1 MRNQMML
8 ATVACAALMACNNPS
23 ESGSVGENATT
34 PTAVSDR
41 PRPGTYSVKLVD
53 EFIGTEDPERKVT
66 ESTRKFTA
74 EQFASEN
81 WIASTL
87 EGDQCRDRR
96 LTIKDGDISGGMR
109 CDMADI
115 ELLDQPVDL
124 HGSYTR
130 DGWDVTLDMVADGFT
145 QRRNVT
151 LQRIGN

>member
-8 ATVACAALMACNNPS
+8 ATVAFAALMACNNPS
-23 ESGSVGENATT
+23 ASGLVGENATT
-34 PTAVSDR
+34 PTAASDR

-74 EQFASEN
+74 EQFTSEN

-96 LTIKDGDISGGMR
+96 LSIKDGDISGGMR
-109 CDMADI
+109 CDMA
-115 ELLDQPVDL
+115 ELELIDQPVDL
-124 HGSYTR
+124 HGSYTS
-130 DGWDVTLDMVADGFT
+130 DGWDVTLDMVAEGFT

-151 LQRIGN
+151 LRRIGD